1 MEFLFEAIMNGF
13 LTVKVVTDK
22 WDMTVRNV
30 QNLCAAGKIEGVAK
44 FGNAWA
50 ILEDA
55 EKPQDMRVISGA
67 YKNWRKKSQQYHEK
81 HSRDTKMILFF
92 LKNQKTPSVQV
103 YIKNENT
110 DF

>member
-1 MEFLFEAIMNGF
+1 MNGF

-67 YKNWRKKSQQYHEK
+67 YKNWRKKSQ
-81 HSRDTKMILFF
+81 
-92 LKNQKTPSVQV
+92 
-103 YIKNENT
+103 
-110 DF
+110 